1 MNSMIGSDI
10 LNALGLIAL
19 RFSFRAPEVGSK
31 LGKESES
38 DIAIRFE
45 DLN

>member
-1 MNSMIGSDI
+1 MNSIIGSEMPSV
-10 LNALGLIAL
+10 LGLIAL

-38 DIAIRFE
+38 DIGLRFE